1 MNTYTKK
8 INDTEY
14 TVTLFNATKG
24 LNIARKL
31 GSMSLDR
38 STAIDRLMEYDSDLT
53 LSMELLS
60 NTLVDGEPV
69 ELSNF
74 NRLFS
79 GKLDNYLEILAFI
92 IETNFKPFFYTV
104 VNLMKKREEAEA
116 EADTLKQ
123 KSL

>member
-60 NTLVDGEPV
+60 TTLVDGEPV

-92 IETNFKPFFYTV
+92 IETNFKPFFYTA

-116 EADTLKQ
+116 DTLKQ